1 MAMKILDFI
10 KETIGKSLAVV
21 LIKLFDTVKC
31 IAELVMAFHKSK
43 EKKEIAKEQKEKED
57 KIDDVANNG
66 TLDDLLDLGNGK
78 L

>member
-1 MAMKILDFI
+1 MKILDFI
-10 KETIGKSLAVV
+10 KETIGKSLAVA

-31 IAELVMAFHKSK
+31 IVELVMAFHKTK
-43 EKKEIAKEQKEKED
+43 QKKEIAKKQKEKED

-66 TLDDLLDLGNGK
+66 TLDDLLDLGNGR